1 MAKKSKPP
9 GINLESLRKAIR
21 DNGLS
26 AKKLEK
32 ATGVPQSTITRFLAG
47 TDLTLG
53 TAEKLATFLAN
64 WKKPPPAPTTH
75 IAEALRAAIRE
86 SGQSAD
92 EIAKATGVS
101 KPTIT
106 RFVQGRDIRLSRA
119 EKIAVHL
126 GLELTLSTGKASR
139 ASKPK
144 KLYSV
149 ADLGIVKDGELT

>member
-1 MAKKSKPP
+1 MAKKPKPP
-9 GINLESLRKAIR
+9 GINLESLRKAIL

-26 AKKLEK
+26 ATKLEK
-32 ATGVPQSTITRFLAG
+32 ATGVPQSTITRFLTG
-47 TDLTLG
+47 SDMKLS

-64 WKKPPPAPTTH
+64 WREPPPTPTTH
-75 IAEALRAAIRE
+75 IAAALRAAIRE

-92 EIAKATGVS
+92 EIAEATGVS
-101 KPTIT
+101 QATMT
-106 RFVQGRDIRLSRA
+106 RFIQGRDIRLSRA

-144 KLYSV
+144 KLYSE

>member
-1 MAKKSKPP
+1 MAKKSKPS

-21 DNGLS
+21 DGGLS

-32 ATGVPQSTITRFLAG
+32 ATGVPQATITRFLAG
-47 TDLTLG
+47 TDMNLS

-64 WKKPPPAPTTH
+64 WREPPPTPTTH

-92 EIAKATGVS
+92 EIAEATGVS
-101 KPTIT
+101 QPTMT
-106 RFVQGRDIRLSRA
+106 RFMQGRDIRLSRA

-126 GLELTLSTGKASR
+126 GLEMTLRTGKASR

-144 KLYSV
+144 KLYSDV
-149 ADLGIVKDGELT
+149 DLGIVKDDKLT

>member
-1 MAKKSKPP
+1 MAKKSKPT

-21 DNGLS
+21 NNGLS
-26 AKKLEK
+26 AKKLEE

-47 TDLTLG
+47 TDLTLT

-64 WKKPPPAPTTH
+64 WREPPPTPTTH
-75 IAEALRAAIRE
+75 IAEALRASIRA

-92 EIAKATGVS
+92 EIAEATGVS
-101 KPTIT
+101 QPTMT

-139 ASKPK
+139 ASTPK
-144 KLYSV
+144 KLYSE